1 MMAAFEND
9 ACGYIPTGGTTVAIA
24 AFLLYRLREV
34 RREARQDTAAR
45 PTSHR
50 APRS

>member
-1 MMAAFEND
+1 VV
-9 ACGYIPTGGTTVAIA
+9 VAIA

-34 RREARQDTAAR
+34 RREARQEAAER